1 MTKFVANTTTV
12 DRELIAVNRAI
23 HREDRA
29 LLGGLH
35 SREGHRGSSAECRLC
50 RDELRRRR
58 EVVVIAEASE

>member
-23 HREDRA
+23 RRDEQRV
-29 LLGGLH
+29 LGGLH
-35 SREGHRGSSAECRLC
+35 SREGHRGSSANCRVC

-58 EVVVIAEASE
+58 ETVITEAGE